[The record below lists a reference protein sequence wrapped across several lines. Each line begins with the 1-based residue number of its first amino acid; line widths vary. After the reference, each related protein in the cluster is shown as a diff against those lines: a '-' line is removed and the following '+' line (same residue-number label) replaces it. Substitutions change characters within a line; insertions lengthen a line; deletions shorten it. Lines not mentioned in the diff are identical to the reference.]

1 MSIDKPRITAVAT
14 LEALGFF
21 YTPDRGWLPPIQKQ
35 VSPNHVTKSGI
46 IAQTDAMHALLVHR
60 ADALEG
66 CLEASEEEIELRAI
80 ADVVGAYEAKR
91 WPDGKIPG
99 GKG

>member
-1 MSIDKPRITAVAT
+1 
-14 LEALGFF
+14 
-21 YTPDRGWLPPIQKQ
+21 
-35 VSPNHVTKSGI
+35 
-46 IAQTDAMHALLVHR
+46 MHALLVHR